1 MLYIHRY
8 LRLTPFLAISILF
21 SVSLMRYFG
30 NGPLWPNTITLLSKQ
45 CERNWWAALL
55 YIQNY
60 YNPIDVVSFI
70 LLFRILFAHFSCN
83 VCVFLSNFSKCLA
96 HSWYLSVD
104 MQLFVFAPLVVY
116 LIYRFESKGALG
128 MVLLV
133 LGCIGCTIAVHVEKD
148 LKGL

>member
-21 SVSLMRYFG
+21 SMSLLRYFG
-30 NGPLWPNTITLLSKQ
+30 NGPLWPNTIDNLSKQ
-45 CERNWWAALL
+45 CERNWWSTLL

-60 YNPIDVVSFI
+60 YNPKDIVSFTI
-70 LLFRILFAHFSCN
+70 IFYTICHFSRN
-83 VCVFLSNFSKCLA
+83 SNDFLFNFPKCLA

-104 MQLFVFAPLVVY
+104 MQLFVFAPLIVY
-116 LIYRFESKGALG
+116 LIHRFESKAALG
-128 MVLLV
+128 MILLV
-133 LGCIGCTIAVHVEKD
+133 LGCIGCTLAVHVEKD